1 MQKILNK
8 KNNVLIKFYI
18 IILAL
23 SSIDFFSFL
32 YFPKKS
38 IQFLEIGLLAILTL
52 VIVYKQN
59 PINNHFKN
67 FSLIFKVLIFTVIIS
82 VFLVTIIRNQ
92 SLSLS
97 VYASL
102 PIFYFLIYWLF
113 HKYDIDQKWLLKLI
127 VSLGS
132 IWVFISIIQSIIPN
146 NLILFKSKDLDILDL
161 AKRSRGLI
169 TRIQFQDVRY
179 AIFLLLFLIN
189 KYVLLKKIRLL
200 IFCLFTV
207 YAIYL
212 TGTRQ
217 LIFLIPFMFLIAII
231 FSDYNLITRNL
242 LLTILFIP
250 IIILVGVFLF
260 PYFNFLIE
268 LTFSQIESSNFNRVQ
283 SFYFFLFDYW
293 PDYNKIISFL
303 FGNGPHHFQSDYG
316 KEIEYIGK
324 YLRLYRSDVGLIG
337 ALNKFGFIY
346 VLLTIVFYIK
356 ILRSYVSEEFRF
368 LKFFIIFL
376 LLTSFSGANFF
387 EKPSIILI
395 FAAISYIVD
404 LQNQNYNK
412 FETVNNDD

>member
-268 LTFSQIESSNFNRVQ
+268 L
-283 SFYFFLFDYW
+283 
-293 PDYNKIISFL
+293 
-303 FGNGPHHFQSDYG
+303 
-316 KEIEYIGK
+316 
-324 YLRLYRSDVGLIG
+324 
-337 ALNKFGFIY
+337 
-346 VLLTIVFYIK
+346 
-356 ILRSYVSEEFRF
+356 
-368 LKFFIIFL
+368 
-376 LLTSFSGANFF
+376 
-387 EKPSIILI
+387 
-395 FAAISYIVD
+395 
-404 LQNQNYNK
+404 
-412 FETVNNDD
+412 